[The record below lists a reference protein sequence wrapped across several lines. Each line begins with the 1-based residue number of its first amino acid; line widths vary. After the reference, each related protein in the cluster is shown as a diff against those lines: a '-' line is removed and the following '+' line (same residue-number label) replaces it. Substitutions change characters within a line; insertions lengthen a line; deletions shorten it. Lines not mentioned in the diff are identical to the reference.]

1 MEKNQLQSACISAQE
16 YYYDWL
22 SPDLREEIPP
32 ETQEH
37 LRHCRQCHGN
47 MAQLQKI
54 LASQQDE
61 AADSRPQ
68 NSDWSALLETHF
80 SCLDRPM
87 DCAAVKP
94 FLPSLADPAGKVTIP
109 TPVTVH
115 LEHCPDC
122 LHDFQ
127 TLQNLPLTH
136 DQRHNLSRLFA
147 GTSRPGIFWK
157 TEKQIAALAGR
168 DHSRTLQ
175 AILQRPNSGITTCFS
190 LRSAHPQAEN
200 PANLQEAYSLQVLR
214 HSPDT
219 VLSTAANT
227 PQPAAGSRKK
237 DAVLHLLRSRKFQT
251 AAAAAVFLLF
261 GMMFLFRPSTARAV
275 PLQQI
280 YQAVQEVQNLHISRT
295 SPASRTPLE
304 EIWISKESDLLVIK
318 NQAATVLWDLS
329 RNIRKI
335 KAPGTDG
342 MQTQLLDEGQV
353 NNQKKYMERFFDLM
367 PFDNASS
374 LPDNAS
380 WNQMPLENPAA
391 AMPGTT
397 LYELTWHQQQTSGVT
412 RYSKWRCY
420 LDPKT
425 NLPQKTELYTSSNL
439 ENGYELINT
448 TTAQP
453 ISKETLDQAL
463 QTLGF

>member
-1 MEKNQLQSACISAQE
+1 MEKHQLQSACISAQE

-22 SPDLREEIPP
+22 SPDLREEIPA

-37 LRHCRQCHGN
+37 LRHCRQCRGN
-47 MAQLQKI
+47 MAQLRKI

-127 TLQNLPLTH
+127 TLQNLPLTR
-136 DQRHNLSRLFA
+136 DQRHDLSRLFA
-147 GTSRPGIFWK
+147 GTSRPGNFRK

-190 LRSAHPQAEN
+190 LRSASPQAGN
-200 PANLQEAYSLQVLR
+200 PANSQEAYSLQVLR
-214 HSPDT
+214 HRPDT
-219 VLSTAANT
+219 VRSTAANT

-251 AAAAAVFLLF
+251 AAAAVFLLF
-261 GMMFLFRPSTARAV
+261 GMMFLFRPSAARAV
-275 PLQQI
+275 PLHQI
-280 YQAVQEVQNLHISRT
+280 YQAVQDVQNLHITRT

-304 EIWISKESDLLVIK
+304 EIWISKESELLVIK
-318 NQAATVLWDLS
+318 NQAGSVLWDLS
-329 RNIRKI
+329 RNTRKI
-335 KAPGTDG
+335 KASGTDG
-342 MQTQLLDEGQV
+342 MQTQLLEEGQV
-353 NNQKKYMERFFDLM
+353 NNQRKYMERFFDLM
-367 PFDNASS
+367 PFDDVSS

-380 WNQMPLENPAA
+380 WNQVPLENPADTV
-391 AMPGTT
+391 PGTT
-397 LYELTWHQQQTSGVT
+397 LYELTWHQQPGDVDTI
-412 RYSKWRCY
+412 RYFKWRCY
-420 LDPKT
+420 LDLKT
-425 NLPQKTELYTSSNL
+425 NLPQKTELYISSDP

-448 TTAQP
+448 TTAQS
-453 ISKETLDQAL
+453 ISKETFGQAL
-463 QTLGF
+463 QSLGF

>member
-22 SPDLREEIPP
+22 SPDLRGEIPA

-47 MAQLQKI
+47 LAQLQKI
-54 LASQQDE
+54 LESQQDE
-61 AADSRPQ
+61 AGDSRPQ
-68 NSDWSALLETHF
+68 NSDWPALLETHF
-80 SCLDRPM
+80 SCLDHPM

-94 FLPSLADPAGKVTIP
+94 FLPSLADSAGKVTIP

-136 DQRHNLSRLFA
+136 DQRHDLSRLFA
-147 GTSRPGIFWK
+147 GASRPGNFRK

-168 DHSRTLQ
+168 DHGRALQ

-190 LRSAHPQAEN
+190 LRSAPPQAGN
-200 PANLQEAYSLQVLR
+200 PANSQEAYSIQVLR
-214 HSPDT
+214 HRPDT
-219 VLSTAANT
+219 IRSTAET
-227 PQPAAGSRKK
+227 TQPAAGSRKK
-237 DAVLHLLRSRKFQT
+237 DAMLHILRSRKFQT
-251 AAAAAVFLLF
+251 AAAAVFLLF

-280 YQAVQEVQNLHISRT
+280 YQAVQEVQNLHITRT

-329 RNIRKI
+329 RNTRKI

-342 MQTQLLDEGQV
+342 MQIQLLDEGQV
-353 NNQKKYMERFFDLM
+353 RSQKKSMLRFFDLM
-367 PFDNASS
+367 PFDNVSS
-374 LPDNAS
+374 MPDNAS
-380 WNQMPLENPAA
+380 WDHMPLENPAA

-397 LYELTWHQQQTSGVT
+397 LYELTWHKQLGELGTI

-425 NLPQKTELYTSSNL
+425 NLPQKTELYTSSHP
-439 ENGYELINT
+439 ENGYILT
-448 TTAQP
+448 RATTAQP